1 MSYPG
6 VSVLMHD
13 SKRPLHVFMSLDSI
27 IKQTRSIELVIF
39 WFLVEV
45 SKLLPHPLSSPQLH
59 YPIAPRTEKMNGEYN
74 ISRPSGCSHPL
85 KTAIGNMH
93 ARPRWSKVASSFD
106 EEFRADLR

>member
-39 WFLVEV
+39 WFLLEV
-45 SKLLPHPLSSPQLH
+45 SKLFPHP
-59 YPIAPRTEKMNGEYN
+59 
-74 ISRPSGCSHPL
+74 
-85 KTAIGNMH
+85 
-93 ARPRWSKVASSFD
+93 SSFILATTTLPYCSQNRKD
-106 EEFRADLR
+106 ERRIQCLPALRLFASTQNSYGKHACQAPVAKSCFII